1 MSNWMVSYSNNDLLH
16 HGIKNQKWGVR
27 RYQNEDGSLTPAGQ
41 IRYSTATSQTTGN
54 TLRNRLSGDYYKKN
68 VSETKPETKVSKK
81 FTSSSSSSSLS
92 DNSDSK
98 KSKKKKGTK
107 KKAKKVDKKLL
118 IQRSNKFMSQL
129 TGYNPDDPKVKKPKE
144 PSIDTQARNMLL
156 GKQAFDPRKMLKH
169 LSDMSPEM
177 RKKTLLSI
185 KKTRP
190 DMYQALLRA
199 GSPYKV
205 SGAKHNI
212 AKQAEKKVPFIRH
225 DDVASEEDDI
235 LHAGK
240 KGMHW
245 GVRNKKKPT
254 GKKKG
259 ISDKAD
265 KVLSDAHKNLGKAS
279 YKDALKH
286 YKTIMTAK
294 PSTIKGFIKKHNL
307 VDGKGRTMN
316 VKQYQKYCK
325 NAVEKARSGQK
336 KINAAKADA
345 NVARNIT
352 NKALGNSKRYSTTPE
367 AVKGIPNYKSASSGG
382 GVKKTTPKIKKTT
395 PKIKKTTPKK
405 VTSAPQKHAPV
416 ANTLRNRLSGDY
428 YKYR

>member
-16 HGIKNQKWGVR
+16 HGIKGQKKGVR
-27 RYQNEDGSLTPAGQ
+27 RYQNEDGSLTLAGQ

-68 VSETKPETKVSKK
+68 VLETKPETKVSKK
-81 FTSSSSSSSLS
+81 STSSSSSSSSS
-92 DNSDSK
+92 DSSDSK

-144 PSIDTQARNMLL
+144 TSINTQARNMLL
-156 GKQAFDPRKMLKH
+156 GKQTFDPRKMLKH

-185 KKTRP
+185 RKTRP
-190 DMYQALLRA
+190 DIYQALMRA

-212 AKQAEKKVPFIRH
+212 AKQAEKKVLFIQH
-225 DDVASEEDDI
+225 EVASEEDDI

-240 KGMHW
+240 KGMKW
-245 GVRNKKKPT
+245 GVRNKKKST

-294 PSTIKGFIKKHNL
+294 PSTIKSFIKKHSL
-307 VDGKGRTMN
+307 VDGKGRPMN

-325 NAVEKARSGQK
+325 NAVEKAWSGQK

-352 NKALGNSKRYSTTPE
+352 NRALGNSKRYSTTPE
-367 AVKGIPNYKSASSGG
+367 AVKDIPKYNSVSGG

-405 VTSAPQKHAPV
+405 TVSAPQKHSPV

>member
-1 MSNWMVSYSNNDLLH
+1 
-16 HGIKNQKWGVR
+16 
-27 RYQNEDGSLTPAGQ
+27 P
-41 IRYSTATSQTTGN
+41 
-54 TLRNRLSGDYYKKN
+54 
-68 VSETKPETKVSKK
+68 
-81 FTSSSSSSSLS
+81 TSS
-92 DNSDSK
+92 NK
-98 KSKKKKGTK
+98 KSTKKKGTK
-107 KKAKKVDKKLL
+107 KKAKKIDKELL

-144 PSIDTQARNMLL
+144 LSIDTQARNMLL
-156 GKQAFDPRKMLKH
+156 GKQAFDPRKMLEH
-169 LSDMSPEM
+169 LSKMSPEM

-190 DMYQALLRA
+190 AMYQALISA

-225 DDVASEEDDI
+225 DDIASEEDDI

-325 NAVEKARSGQK
+325 NAVEKAQSGQK

-352 NKALGNSKRYSTTPE
+352 NRALGNSKRYSTTPE
-367 AVKGIPNYKSASSGG
+367 AVKDIPNYKSASSSGG

-405 VTSAPQKHAPV
+405 VTPQKHAPV